1 MWVKARVD
9 SGQWTVGSRLIIFSI
24 YQFNSSLGSIY
35 SVYWN
40 LPISPTRMKVK
51 KFEDLIVWQ
60 KSIEITVE
68 IYRHFE
74 RHHDFGYSNQIRRAS
89 ISISNNIA
97 EGYERNSK
105 KDFNRFLYIAKG
117 SCSEVKSMLFLGN
130 RLGYFSDLEIIH
142 FYSRIDEIGKM
153 LYGLS
158 NSLNT
163 TN

>member
-1 MWVKARVD
+1 
-9 SGQWTVGSRLIIFSI
+9 
-24 YQFNSSLGSIY
+24 
-35 SVYWN
+35 
-40 LPISPTRMKVK
+40 MKIQ

-68 IYRHFE
+68 IYKHFE
-74 RHHDFGYSNQIRRAS
+74 RHQDFGYSNQIRRAS

-130 RLGYFSDLEIIH
+130 RLGYFTDKEIRH
-142 FYSRIDEIGKM
+142 FYERIDEIGKM

-158 NSLNT
+158 NSLSND
-163 TN
+163 N

>member
-1 MWVKARVD
+1 
-9 SGQWTVGSRLIIFSI
+9 
-24 YQFNSSLGSIY
+24 
-35 SVYWN
+35 
-40 LPISPTRMKVK
+40 MKVK
-51 KFEDLIVWQ
+51 KFEDFIVWQ
-60 KSIEITVE
+60 KSIEIAVE

-74 RHHDFGYSNQIRRAS
+74 RHHDFGYTNQIKRAS

-130 RLGYFSDLEIIH
+130 RLGYFTDSEIKH
-142 FYSRIDEIGKM
+142 FYTRIDEIGKM

-163 TN
+163 SN